1 MLMDVFDYLNQY
13 QDVSFKEKRFNEID
27 ALILALLSYVPYDE
41 IKLKPGKVKAEDV
54 LKLLDFYIPPKD
66 TTERRF
72 KYLRLLKECCLSKRF
87 GNATFAY
94 FRKERDPLNDKQFQA
109 ICILLNQ
116 NLYISFCGTD
126 ATTLGWKE
134 DFNMSY
140 LEIVPSEIEAAKY
153 VNFIANKFWFK
164 KIHLLGHSKGGRL
177 AITAA
182 KNLKNKKRLGYVYSF
197 DGPNFPPCCYDEKYK
212 EIDSHIH
219 CYAPNESI
227 IGRLMPEY
235 KAKKIICSTNSLIKQ
250 HDAFSWLIEDRSF
263 VYDHQYSEKSTRIV
277 NTINHTL
284 MTYDDETKSLFVQGL
299 FDILDRLDVEKLP
312 SENEL
317 LAFFALRLPFVFREW
332 KNTPKEKRDV
342 IKKII
347 FELFKDYFFGK

>member
-1 MLMDVFDYLNQY
+1 MDVFDYLNQY
-13 QDVSFKEKRFNEID
+13 QNTSFKEKRFNEID
-27 ALILALLSYVPYDE
+27 ALIVALLSYVPYDE
-41 IKLKPGKVKAEDV
+41 LGLKKGKAKAKDILELVNSYFPPHGTSQRKINYIHLLED
-54 LKLLDFYIPPKD
+54 F
-66 TTERRF
+66 
-72 KYLRLLKECCLSKRF
+72 CNSKRF
-87 GNATFAY
+87 GDAVFAY

-109 ICILLNQ
+109 ICISFNQ

-134 DFNMSY
+134 DFNMSF
-140 LEIVPSEIEAAKY
+140 LETVPSEVEAAKY
-153 VNFIANKFWFK
+153 VNFIAEKFWFK
-164 KIHLLGHSKGGRL
+164 KIYLLGHSKGGRL

-182 KNLKNKKRLGYVYSF
+182 KNLKNKRRLGSVYSY
-197 DGPNFPPCCYDEKYK
+197 DGPNFPPSCYNQSYK

-219 CYAPNESI
+219 SYAPNESI

-235 KAKKIICSTNSLIKQ
+235 RSKKIICSKNSLLMQ
-250 HDAFSWLIEDRSF
+250 HDAFSWLIDDSSF
-263 VYDHQYSEKSTRIV
+263 VYERTYTDKSTRIV

-284 MTYDDETKSLFVQGL
+284 TTYDDETKSLFVESL

-312 SENEL
+312 SEKEL
-317 LAFFALRLPFVFREW
+317 LAFFALRLPFIRREW
-332 KNTPKEKRDV
+332 KNTSKEKRDV

>member
-13 QDVSFKEKRFNEID
+13 KDISFKERRFNEVD
-27 ALILALLSYVPYDE
+27 ALIIALLSYVPYDE
-41 IKLKPGKVKAEDV
+41 IKLKPGKVKASEV
-54 LKLLDFYIPPKD
+54 LSLLDFYIPPSN
-66 TTERRF
+66 TSERRF

-87 GNATFAY
+87 GNSIFAY

-140 LEIVPSEIEAAKY
+140 LETVPSEVEAAKY
-153 VNFIANKFWFK
+153 VNFIAKKFWFK

-182 KNLKNKKRLGYVYSF
+182 KNLHNKNRLGSIYSF
-197 DGPNFPPCCYDEKYK
+197 DGPNFPTSCYDEKYQ
-212 EIDSHIH
+212 EIDNHIR

-235 KAKKIICSTNSLIKQ
+235 KAKRIVCSTNSLLMQ
-250 HDAFSWLIEDRSF
+250 HDAFSWLIEGHSF
-263 VYDHQYSEKSTRIV
+263 IYDHQYSEKSTRIV

-284 MTYDDETKSLFVQGL
+284 LTYDDETKSLFVQGL
-299 FDILDRLDVEKLP
+299 FDILERLDIEKLP
-312 SENEL
+312 SEKEL
-317 LAFFALRLPFVFREW
+317 LTFFAMRLPFVFREW
-332 KNTPKEKRDV
+332 KNTPREKRDV

>member
-1 MLMDVFDYLNQY
+1 MDVFDYLNQY
-13 QDVSFKEKRFNEID
+13 SNVSFKEKHFNEID
-27 ALILALLSYVPYDE
+27 ALVIALLSYVPYDE
-41 IKLKPGKVKAEDV
+41 IKINEGKVEAKDV
-54 LKLLDFYIPPKD
+54 LKLLNFYIPPKN
-66 TTERRF
+66 TSERRF
-72 KYLRLLKECCLSKRF
+72 KYLRLLKEFCFSKRF
-87 GNATFAY
+87 GKSIFAY
-94 FRKERDPLNDKQFQA
+94 FRKEIDPLSDKQFQA

-140 LEIVPSEIEAAKY
+140 LETVPSEVEAAKY

-182 KNLKNKKRLGYVYSF
+182 KHLKNKKRLGSIYSF
-197 DGPNFPPCCYDEKYK
+197 DGPNFPPACYNEKYK

-219 CYAPNESI
+219 AYAPNESI
-227 IGRLMPEY
+227 IGRLMPQY
-235 KAKKIICSTNSLIKQ
+235 RAKKIIASTNSLLMQ

-263 VYDHQYSEKSTRIV
+263 VYERQYSEKST
-277 NTINHTL
+277 INHTL
-284 MTYDDETKSLFVQGL
+284 TTYDDETKSLFVQGL
-299 FDILDRLDVEKLP
+299 FDILERLDIEKLP
-312 SENEL
+312 GEKEL
-317 LAFFALRLPFVFREW
+317 LAFFAMRLPFVFREW

>member
-13 QDVSFKEKRFNEID
+13 KDISFKERRFNEVD
-27 ALILALLSYVPYDE
+27 ALIIALLSYVPFDE
-41 IKLKPGKVKAEDV
+41 IKLPKGKVKTSEV
-54 LKLLDFYIPPKD
+54 LKLLDFYIPPKN
-66 TTERRF
+66 TSERRF

-87 GNATFAY
+87 GNSLFAY

-109 ICILLNQ
+109 ICVLLNQ

-140 LEIVPSEIEAAKY
+140 LETVPSEVEAAKY
-153 VNFIANKFWFK
+153 VNFIAKKFWFK

-177 AITAA
+177 SITAA
-182 KNLKNKKRLGYVYSF
+182 KNLKNKNRLGSIYSF
-197 DGPNFPPCCYDEKYK
+197 DGPNFPLVCYDEQFK

-219 CYAPNESI
+219 SYAPNESI

-235 KAKKIICSTNSLIKQ
+235 RAKTIVASTNSLLMQ

-263 VYDHQYSEKSTRIV
+263 VYDYQYSEKSTRIV

-284 MTYDDETKSLFVQGL
+284 TTYDDETKSLFVQGL
-299 FDILDRLDVEKLP
+299 FDILERLDIERLP
-312 SENEL
+312 SEKEL
-317 LAFFALRLPFVFREW
+317 LTFFAMRLPFVFREW
-332 KNTPKEKRDV
+332 KNTSKEKRDV

>member
-1 MLMDVFDYLNQY
+1 MDVFDYLNQY
-13 QDVSFKEKRFNEID
+13 KDISFKEKRFNEID
-27 ALILALLSYVPYDE
+27 ALIIALLSYAPYDE
-41 IKLKPGKVKAEDV
+41 INLPKGKVKSHDV
-54 LKLLDFYIPPKD
+54 LKLLDFYISPRD

-87 GNATFAY
+87 GNSTFAY
-94 FRKERDPLNDKQFQA
+94 FRKERDALNDKQFQA
-109 ICILLNQ
+109 ICILMNQ
-116 NLYISFCGTD
+116 NLYISFCETD

-140 LEIVPSEIEAAKY
+140 LETVPSEVEAAKY
-153 VNFIANKFWFK
+153 VNFIANKFWFR

-182 KNLKNKKRLGYVYSF
+182 KNLKNKKRLGSVYSF
-197 DGPNFPPCCYDEKYK
+197 DGPNFPPLCYDEEYK

-219 CYAPNESI
+219 AFAPNESI

-235 KAKKIICSTNSLIKQ
+235 KAKKIICSTNSLLMQ

-263 VYDHQYSEKSTRIV
+263 VYDRQYSEKSTRIV

>member
-27 ALILALLSYVPYDE
+27 ALIIALLSYVPYDE

-87 GNATFAY
+87 GKATFAY

-140 LEIVPSEIEAAKY
+140 LETVPSEVEAAKY

-164 KIHLLGHSKGGRL
+164 KIYLLGHSKGGRL

-182 KNLKNKKRLGYVYSF
+182 KNLKNKKRLGSIYSF
-197 DGPNFPPCCYDEKYK
+197 DGPNFPPLCYDEKYT

-219 CYAPNESI
+219 AFAPNESI

-235 KAKKIICSTNSLIKQ
+235 KAKKIICSTNSLLMQ

-263 VYDHQYSEKSTRIV
+263 VYDRKYSEKSTRIV

-284 MTYDDETKSLFVQGL
+284 MTYDEETKSLFVQGL
-299 FDILDRLDVEKLP
+299 FDILERLDVERLP
-312 SENEL
+312 SEKEL
-317 LAFFALRLPFVFREW
+317 LAFFAMRLPFVFREW

>member
-1 MLMDVFDYLNQY
+1 MDVFDYLNQY
-13 QDVSFKEKRFNEID
+13 SNVSFKEKHFNEID
-27 ALILALLSYVPYDE
+27 ALVIALLSYVPYDE
-41 IKLKPGKVKAEDV
+41 IKINEGKVEAKDV
-54 LKLLDFYIPPKD
+54 LKLLNFYIPPKN
-66 TTERRF
+66 TSERRF
-72 KYLRLLKECCLSKRF
+72 KYLRLLKEFCFSKRF
-87 GNATFAY
+87 GKSIFAY
-94 FRKERDPLNDKQFQA
+94 FRKEIDPLSDKQFQA

-140 LEIVPSEIEAAKY
+140 LETVPSEVEAAKY

-182 KNLKNKKRLGYVYSF
+182 KHLKNKKRLGSIYSF
-197 DGPNFPPCCYDEKYK
+197 DGPNFPPACYNEKYK

-219 CYAPNESI
+219 AYAPNESI
-227 IGRLMPEY
+227 IGRLMPQY
-235 KAKKIICSTNSLIKQ
+235 RAKKIIASTNSLLMQ

-263 VYDHQYSEKSTRIV
+263 VYERQYSEKSTRIV

-284 MTYDDETKSLFVQGL
+284 TTYDDETKSLFVQGL
-299 FDILDRLDVEKLP
+299 FDILERLDIERLPGEK
-312 SENEL
+312 EL
-317 LAFFALRLPFVFREW
+317 LAFFAMRLPFVFREW
-332 KNTPKEKRDV
+332 KNTPKEKRKKK
-342 IKKII
+342 KKII